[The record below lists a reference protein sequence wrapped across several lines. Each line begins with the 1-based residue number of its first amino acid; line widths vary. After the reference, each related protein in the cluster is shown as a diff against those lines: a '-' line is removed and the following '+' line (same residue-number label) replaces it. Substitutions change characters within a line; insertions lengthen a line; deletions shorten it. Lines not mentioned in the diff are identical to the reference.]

1 MGVAKTIIGVKKV
14 SQEETQTPLEG
25 VKMYVAQV
33 FYGLDTAPEGA
44 VVVYKAEIDEDSLP
58 GLQDF
63 YIATLDD
70 GNIEVAWGV
79 GVTLEDALEVA
90 SREWDYLYEGSPV
103 RVNNPF
109 REILGEDQKDDE
121 Q

>member
-1 MGVAKTIIGVKKV
+1 
-14 SQEETQTPLEG
+14 
-25 VKMYVAQV
+25 MYVADV
-33 FYGLDTAPEGA
+33 FDWLTTAPEGA
-44 VVVYKAEIDEDSLP
+44 VVVYRVAVDNDSLP

-70 GNIEVAWGV
+70 GNLEVAWGV

-109 REILGEDQKDDE
+109 REILGQNQEDDE